1 MDPPAGSTV
10 RIPMTR
16 KEKTIIARAD
26 GRAPRATATRP
37 AMTPRPPAPAAVH
50 NEKVTSG
57 IDGCRENHHG
67 RAGRGSRYVDDGHA
81 GASHQYRDHDGD
93 RDDDQ
98 DRRDPRQTRLSR
110 SRAGRERS
118 LAAGAAGGSS
128 ARRRSSG
135 VARSVRHQPFVLAPG
150 AALRTESAR
159 EAPGYAER
167 DGSLPLPNLLAI
179 PCLPNQDRQ

>member
-1 MDPPAGSTV
+1 
-10 RIPMTR
+10 
-16 KEKTIIARAD
+16 
-26 GRAPRATATRP
+26 
-37 AMTPRPPAPAAVH
+37 MTPSPPAPAAVH
-50 NEKVTSG
+50 NEKVASG
-57 IDGCRENHHG
+57 MDGCRENHHG
-67 RAGRGSRYVDDGHA
+67 GPAAGLGMSMTAMLGPATSTVTMMAIAMRIRIPAIHA
-81 GASHQYRDHDGD
+81 S
-93 RDDDQ
+93 
-98 DRRDPRQTRLSR
+98 TRLSR

-135 VARSVRHQPFVLAPG
+135 VARAVRHQPFVRAPG